1 MTVSWWFCSK
11 DETDNFNSNIVST
24 NAFKFSKHKT
34 KLIGSTVAPNEILE
48 NAAIAVPLSK

>member
-11 DETDNFNSNIVST
+11 GETDNFNSNIVST